1 MTGTL
6 SVVAVPIGN
15 LEDITLRALRVLRTA
30 DRIACEDTRETGKLL
45 KLLDVA
51 APRLVSYHDHNAE
64 RRIPGL
70 IEALEAGENVAL
82 VSDAGTPAVSDPGFK
97 LVRAAIEAGVDVVP
111 VPGACAAIAALC
123 AAGLP
128 TDRWRFVGFLSA
140 KAGARRRE
148 LAALAGAAETLIF
161 YESPHRVTAFL
172 EDAAEAL
179 GAERPA
185 VIAREITKKFE
196 EFRRGTLGGLV
207 AEPGV
212 VRGEVVLLVGG
223 AVVEAAG
230 PDDLAAVVTR
240 LLAAGLPPS
249 KAAREAAKETGVTR
263 EAAYAAVMAAKEGAS

>member
-30 DRIACEDTRETGKLL
+30 DRVACEDTRETGKLL

-148 LAALAGAAETLIF
+148 LAALAGAGETLIF

-179 GAERPA
+179 GEGRPA

-196 EFRRGTLGGLV
+196 EFRRGTLGELV
-207 AEPGV
+207 ADPGV

-223 AVVEAAG
+223 AVAEVAG
-230 PDDLAAVVTR
+230 PADLSAVVER

-263 EAAYAAVMAAKEGAS
+263 

>member
-15 LEDITLRALRVLRTA
+15 LEDITLRALRVLRRA

-148 LAALAGAAETLIF
+148 LAALAGATETLIF
-161 YESPHRVTAFL
+161 YESPHRVAAFL
-172 EDAAEAL
+172 EDAAESL
-179 GAERPA
+179 GGDRPA

-196 EFRRGTLGGLV
+196 EFRRGTLGELV

-223 AVVEAAG
+223 AVAEVAG
-230 PDDLAAVVTR
+230 PEDLSAVVER

-263 EAAYAAVMAAKEGAS
+263 EAAYAAVMAAKGGAS